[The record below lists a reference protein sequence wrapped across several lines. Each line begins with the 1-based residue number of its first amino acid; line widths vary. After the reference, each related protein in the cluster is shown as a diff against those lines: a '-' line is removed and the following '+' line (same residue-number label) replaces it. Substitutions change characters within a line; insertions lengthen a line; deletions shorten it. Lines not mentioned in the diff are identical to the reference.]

1 MHSTQRGV
9 RASRSFLEALKHLTS
24 HLVQV
29 QKGTPSHVAKARER
43 PAKVLREHADLRAL
57 FFVCECVPCG
67 GRSSGVASCVA
78 CGE

>member
-1 MHSTQRGV
+1 MHSTPRGV

-29 QKGTPSHVAKARER
+29 EKGTPSHVAKARER
-43 PAKVLREHADLRAL
+43 PAKVLREHADFAP
-57 FFVCECVPCG
+57 FCVCAG
-67 GRSSGVASCVA
+67 GASGVA